1 MIINKC
7 IFVKSIDNL
16 KNRPIPFLKEIF
28 LIGRSNVGKSSFINV
43 LTNKKKISFVSKKPG
58 KTMYLNY
65 FLINDCFY
73 LVDAPG
79 YGYIKKSK
87 KNINNMINI
96 LNNFIQ
102 NNFYIKIVFQIID
115 FKVGPTQLDLKI
127 YKLLKEFNFFI
138 ILILN
143 KKDKVLKN
151 KVFYRFK
158 EIKKIFFDLYLTDVP
173 MYLFSCKTKEGLNE
187 IIRLIFDRIT
197 T

>member
-1 MIINKC
+1 MINKC